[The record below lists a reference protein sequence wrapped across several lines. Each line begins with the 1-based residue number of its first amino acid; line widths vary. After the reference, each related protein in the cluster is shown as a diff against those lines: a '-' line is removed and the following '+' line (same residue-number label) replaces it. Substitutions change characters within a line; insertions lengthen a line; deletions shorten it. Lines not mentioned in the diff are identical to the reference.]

1 MNNICCAIL
10 TIFASIFILVVIGL
24 LLAGCEMPISTWN
37 VNETIDAVAEHG
49 EIICHSDGFDEICF
63 VPQPVEVII
72 EVLIEKEI
80 IVIETQIV
88 EVEVP
93 GETQIVTVYK
103 EVEVPVDPIVE
114 VVTEYIE
121 VPVEVIKIVE
131 TEKIVEVPIEVPAPT
146 DYVDREVIKIVEV
159 EVEKIVNVP
168 VEVKVIEYVEV
179 EKEVEVIKEVGK
191 SLSEYTA
198 EEIKA
203 EYKRRGFTPE
213 VVTQVVTQ
221 VVTSSNCELPLE
233 VYSNDI
239 AHDNSKL
246 DYWEIGII
254 YPAFLLGEDYYY
266 RRKGFPRKNEDG
278 TYNDGFDISISVG
291 GTTYTEKDL
300 INQKFLIGGETP
312 VCVHY
317 EFKPETKPT
326 NFEVTV
332 TAEFDG
338 VKYKFQGTLG
348 E

>member
-37 VNETIDAVAEHG
+37 VNETIDAVQNHG
-49 EIICHSDGFDEICF
+49 DTICHSDGFDHICF

-72 EVLIEKEI
+72 EVPIEK
-80 IVIETQIV
+80 IV
-88 EVEVP
+88 EVEKLVTVEIP
-93 GETQIVTVYK
+93 GETQVIKVYT
-103 EVEVPVDPIVE
+103 EVEVPVDPIVQ
-114 VVTEYIE
+114 VVTDHIE

-131 TEKIVEVPIEVPAPT
+131 TEKIVEVPIEVPGPT
-146 DYVDREVIKIVEV
+146 VYVDREIIKIVEV

-179 EKEVEVIKEVGK
+179 EKEVEVIKEVEK
-191 SLSEYTA
+191 TLSEYTA

-213 VVTQVVTQ
+213 VVTQVVT
-221 VVTSSNCELPLE
+221 SSNCDIPLE
-233 VYSNDI
+233 VYSNEI
-239 AHDNSKL
+239 APDNSKL

-254 YPAFLLGEDYYY
+254 YPGFLLGEDYYY
-266 RRKGFPRKNEDG
+266 GRKGFPRKNEDG
-278 TYNDGFDISISVG
+278 TYDDGFEISISVG

-300 INQKFLIGGETP
+300 TNQKYLIGGNTP

-317 EFKPETKPT
+317 DFLPETKPS